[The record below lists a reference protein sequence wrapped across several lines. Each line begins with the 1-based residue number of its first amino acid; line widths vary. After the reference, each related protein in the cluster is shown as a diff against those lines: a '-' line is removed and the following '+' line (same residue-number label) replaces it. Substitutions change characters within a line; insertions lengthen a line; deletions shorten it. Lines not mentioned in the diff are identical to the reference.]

1 MTHAMTAPPPFFNL
15 ISQDGNARH
24 GMLNTAHGCIDTPCF
39 MPVGTQASVKA
50 MRPADLLA
58 TKTQIILA
66 NCYHLLL
73 RPGRQVIKAHGGLHA
88 FMHWHQPI
96 LTDSGGFQIWSLAQR
111 RHIDDDGVTFRSHI
125 DGTPIRL
132 TPQSVIEAQYDYQS
146 TITMPLDEC
155 LPADADSD
163 AIKKSVERSCHWAAI
178 SKQHFQKRDG
188 YALFA
193 IQQGC
198 LDEQQ
203 RRLCADQ
210 LTRLHVDGYAIGG
223 LSVGESRQQRN
234 AILAVS
240 VPLLPSDKPRY
251 LMGVGRPIDI
261 IDAVENG
268 IDMFDCVLPTRCG
281 RTAKAFTFTGEI
293 NLMNAQHRYEQA
305 PLDATCPCST
315 CRQHSRSYLH
325 HLCKSKDIL
334 ASMLITF
341 HNIHFYQHLMQKL
354 RDAIARNTFATTA
367 TALRQQLATK
377 TPQNKTPST

>member
-1 MTHAMTAPPPFFNL
+1 MTVPPPFFSFIN
-15 ISQDGNARH
+15 QDGRARR
-24 GMLNTAHGCIDTPCF
+24 GILNTAHGCIDTPCF

-58 TKTQIILA
+58 TQTHIILA

-73 RPGRQVIKAHGGLHA
+73 RPGRQVIKNHGGLHA
-88 FMHWHQPI
+88 FMHWHHPI

-111 RHIDDDGVTFRSHI
+111 RQIDDDGVTFRSHI
-125 DGTPIRL
+125 DGAPIRL

-163 AIKKSVERSCHWAAI
+163 AIKKSVERSCRWAAI
-178 SKQHFQKRDG
+178 SKRHFQKRYG

-203 RRLCADQ
+203 RILCAEQ
-210 LTRLHVDGYAIGG
+210 LTRQHFDGYAIGG

-261 IDAVENG
+261 IDAVESG

-293 NLMNAQHRYEQA
+293 NLMNAKHRYDQT
-305 PLDATCPCST
+305 PIDASCPCST
-315 CRQHSRSYLH
+315 CRQHSRSYVH

-334 ASMLITF
+334 ASMLLTF
-341 HNIHFYQHLMQKL
+341 HNIHFYQQLMQKL
-354 RDAIARNTFATTA
+354 RAAIASKTFVATA
-367 TALRQQLATK
+367 TALRQQLAAD
-377 TPQNKTPST
+377 NNSTSK